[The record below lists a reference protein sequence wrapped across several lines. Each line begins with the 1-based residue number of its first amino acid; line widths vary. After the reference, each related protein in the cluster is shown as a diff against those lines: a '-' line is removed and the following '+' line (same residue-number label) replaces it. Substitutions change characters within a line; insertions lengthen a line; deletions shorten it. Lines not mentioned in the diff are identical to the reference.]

1 MYYWLTSVSSLN
13 WRCLSIRSGG
23 SRLDSWAWLMVPWTR
38 VTLCWDTCHVMLDT
52 CQARGTHGVLAPRV
66 RAGDAVAGGEH
77 LGPRVLA
84 QALDRA
90 ALVIQRTITYRYLV
104 TELAAAPQA
113 HHLSSHTIQEADFA
127 LLLSEKYMKYA
138 TRRMEISLFCFLHFT
153 YNHWLGLVEQQRHL
167 GRGPGGHSR
176 GGVVQ

>member
-1 MYYWLTSVSSLN
+1 MQYSVLLADLGLQPELAVLVHQV
-13 WRCLSIRSGG
+13 WGQQAGQLGLADG
-23 SRLDSWAWLMVPWTR
+23 AL
-38 VTLCWDTCHVMLDT
+38 DTCHVMLDT

-66 RAGDAVAGGEH
+66 RAGDAVAGGQH
-77 LGPRVLA
+77 LGPRVLG

-127 LLLSEKYMKYA
+127 FLLSEK
-138 TRRMEISLFCFLHFT
+138 
-153 YNHWLGLVEQQRHL
+153 
-167 GRGPGGHSR
+167 
-176 GGVVQ
+176 